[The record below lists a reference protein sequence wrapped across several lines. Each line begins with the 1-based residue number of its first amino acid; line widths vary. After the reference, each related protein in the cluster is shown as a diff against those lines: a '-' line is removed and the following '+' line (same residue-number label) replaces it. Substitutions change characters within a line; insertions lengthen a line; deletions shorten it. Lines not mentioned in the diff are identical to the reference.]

1 MQAPPNIHP
10 SNWVKDCRDNAR
22 AARSRVFGRALQGD
36 CPGHPSIDLGLT
48 PASRAAA
55 SEAVNLF
62 GLEFDCKSDSSVIP
76 RCRIERRL

>member
-1 MQAPPNIHP
+1 VLAFLGEPRRATAPIVPLGG
-10 SNWVKDCRDNAR
+10 AR
-22 AARSRVFGRALQGD
+22 HRLGGSSFEAREDAR
-36 CPGHPSIDLGLT
+36 T
-48 PASRAAA
+48 